1 MTLTGGCLCGAV
13 RYLCE
18 AEPLWVCHC
27 HCEMCRRH
35 SGAPVATFVGFPA
48 GTVRWLGTEPKRY
61 RTSKD
66 VERSF
71 CAACGSSI
79 GFHRVH
85 EPSLYLG
92 SFDAPSELP
101 VADIWT
107 LHTFYKDHIAWFDTA
122 DAWERHSE
130 RSPGRTEELTAL
142 SGSQSRDRRGGV
154 PLLSKPRSKEK
165 PRRECDGPRWSG

>member
-1 MTLTGGCLCGAV
+1 MNGWITGGSDGADGRVLV
-13 RYLCE
+13 RGGSLPVRSR
-18 AEPLWVCHC
+18 AVVGLPLSLREVP
-27 HCEMCRRH
+27 RH

-61 RTSKD
+61 RSSKD

-85 EPSLYLG
+85 ETSLYLG

-107 LHTFYKDHIAWFDTA
+107 GHVFYKDHIAWFDTA
-122 DAWERHSE
+122 DGWERHAE
-130 RSPGRTEELTAL
+130 FSPGRTEELLAL
-142 SGSQSRDRRGGV
+142 SG
-154 PLLSKPRSKEK
+154 KPIA
-165 PRRECDGPRWSG
+165 G